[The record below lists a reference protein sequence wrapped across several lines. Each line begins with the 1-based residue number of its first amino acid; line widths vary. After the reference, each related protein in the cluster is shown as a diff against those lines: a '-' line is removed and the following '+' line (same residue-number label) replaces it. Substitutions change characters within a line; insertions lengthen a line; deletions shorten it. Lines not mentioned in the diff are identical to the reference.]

1 MIKPL
6 IIPRAKNQ
14 VSNHSGTFNASLP
27 INNKNQSIIFMINHT
42 EGIKPMKTKNSDV
55 LVVEVEKLRK

>member
-1 MIKPL
+1 MIKEF

-27 INNKNQSIIFMINHT
+27 INNKNQSTIFMINHA
-42 EGIKPMKTKNSDV
+42 EGIKPIKTKKSEI
-55 LVVEVEKLRK
+55 LVVDVVKLRK